1 MKLLITSLCLAAVV
15 TAANAETLTIGEHT
29 LEVKQIKRLSNTLM
43 FTWDDGNNPTWVG
56 ISPNNDEK
64 IQFLRRDERVKDR
77 GWRMIVSKIGR
88 AHV

>member
-29 LEVKQIKRLSNTLM
+29 LEVIQIKRLSNTLM

-56 ISPNNDEK
+56 ISPKNGEK
-64 IQFLRRDERVKDR
+64 NTVFAKR
-77 GWRMIVSKIGR
+77 
-88 AHV
+88 